1 MRYCSLYQHGDL
13 LSNLLCFALS
23 KPDTHLLS
31 DWVRLRDWFTRRS
44 VASELH
50 VMLVT
55 RSSKLRLSVLNI
67 HVRMTRGSFDLG
79 FAALG
84 LHVGLATSSSYLRLV
99 ALGLHFDK
107 RNVKRESYSGA
118 GYKIDL

>member
-1 MRYCSLYQHGDL
+1 ML
-13 LSNLLCFALS
+13 
-23 KPDTHLLS
+23 
-31 DWVRLRDWFTRRS
+31 VRRS
-44 VASELH
+44 FLHKPAASEFH
-50 VMLVT
+50 AGLVT

-84 LHVGLATSSSYLRLV
+84 LHVGLATSSSCLRLV
-99 ALGLHFDK
+99 ALELNFDE